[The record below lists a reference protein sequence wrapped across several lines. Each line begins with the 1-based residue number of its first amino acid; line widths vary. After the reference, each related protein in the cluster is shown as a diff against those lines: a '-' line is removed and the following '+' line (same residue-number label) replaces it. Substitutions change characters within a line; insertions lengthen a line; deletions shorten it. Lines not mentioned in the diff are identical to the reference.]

1 VAAHIDRVVLTR
13 LRLRVIHFLVVVVVA
28 TFFFFFLVICE
39 LVGDLLVGTLDARGE
54 DLRGVCWFDQDGLT
68 DSDHAPGGV
77 GVDVSESETDMEC
90 HVGLDDC
97 LIGFIDCQG
106 IFFDTVTYLLSFK
119 LIFV

>member
-1 VAAHIDRVVLTR
+1 
-13 LRLRVIHFLVVVVVA
+13 VVVVA
-28 TFFFFFLVICE
+28 TFFLLFLVICE

-54 DLRGVCWFDQDGLT
+54 DLRGVCWFDKDSLT

-77 GVDVSESETDMEC
+77 GVDVGQGETDMEC

-106 IFFDTVTYLLSFK
+106 IFFDIVTYLLSFK
-119 LIFV
+119 LILM